1 MWKILVADDN
11 SMNCEYI
18 VEALS
23 AIAKCDVVL
32 SGEEALVAWNK
43 SGQASGEAYDMILLD
58 VAMPGIDGISV
69 LKAIR
74 QKEELQGIHL
84 GYGVPIVMVTA
95 HREQF
100 MDSFNS
106 GCDDYLLKPIDPD
119 DLIKKVTE
127 KLEKKPPEK

>member
-1 MWKILVADDN
+1 MWKILVADDS
-11 SMNCEYI
+11 SMNCEF
-18 VEALS
+18 VLEALS
-23 AIAKCDVVL
+23 EIAQCDLVT

-43 SGQASGEAYDMILLD
+43 SMQSPEAQYDMILLD

-74 QKEELQGIHL
+74 QKEELLGIRL

-100 MDSFNS
+100 MDSFNN
-106 GCDDYLLKPIDPD
+106 GCDDYLLKPIDPEH
-119 DLIKKVTE
+119 LIKKVKE
-127 KLEKKPPEK
+127 KLEKNSSKN